1 MKRRRTEEEENSS
14 GAGPAEANNKTSCCM
29 KKRRRKSNEGRSE
42 QTQRTCRGACTV
54 LCMLVSRF
62 STHQTSVENVKQSL
76 RRNHVGLRKDYNT
89 IYLEKHNVTPGDV
102 TWDSWTSKSL
112 RSARRRREAGR
123 AGFANA
129 RPERHG
135 PLDPGWVWCEAGA
148 PARISQ
154 TC

>member
-102 TWDSWTSKSL
+102 TWDS
-112 RSARRRREAGR
+112 
-123 AGFANA
+123 
-129 RPERHG
+129 
-135 PLDPGWVWCEAGA
+135 
-148 PARISQ
+148 
-154 TC
+154 